1 MGRNV
6 GIWIDHRKA
15 VVVSLD
21 DGKQRI
27 RSIVSKLQR
36 PMRSSRGSRSATPYG
51 PQDVQSEDR
60 RQRKLAGYL
69 TQYYDRIAAAVRGA
83 DAILLFGPGGAKRE
97 CRERLEHHRFGR
109 RIAGVKPADKM
120 TLPQIAAKVRR
131 HFLR

>member
-6 GIWIDHRKA
+6 GIWIDHRQA

-21 DGKQRI
+21 GGTQRI
-27 RSIVSKLQR
+27 RIIASKLDR

-51 PQDVQSEDR
+51 PQDVRSEDR

-69 TQYYDRIAAAVRGA
+69 AQYYDRITSAVRGA
-83 DAILLFGPGGAKRE
+83 DAILLFGPGAAKRE
-97 CRERLEHHRFGR
+97 LRTRLEHQRLSR
-109 RIAGVKPADKM
+109 RIVGVKPADKM
-120 TLPQIAAKVRR
+120 TRPQIAARVRR